1 MQLQLCLHW
10 KPSLPNL
17 TKSKHMED
25 SDEKNSSLAI
35 LYIWA
40 VISKWFSPEIC
51 LEWLKMNAT
60 ISWKYTQSFNEWLK
74 RWRLSRKVFL
84 THSR

>member
-25 SDEKNSSLAI
+25 SDENNSSLAI

-40 VISKWFSPEIC
+40 VISKCFFPPKFVW
-51 LEWLKMNAT
+51 ND
-60 ISWKYTQSFNEWLK
+60 WKWMQQSHEN
-74 RWRLSRKVFL
+74 
-84 THSR
+84 THRASMSDWKGDA

>member
-25 SDEKNSSLAI
+25 SDENNSSLAI

-40 VISKWFSPEIC
+40 VISKWFFPRNLFGMTEDECNNLMKIHTE
-51 LEWLKMNAT
+51 LQWMIEKVTLKQEG
-60 ISWKYTQSFNEWLK
+60 IS
-74 RWRLSRKVFL
+74 
-84 THSR
+84 HSQ

>member
-25 SDEKNSSLAI
+25 SDKKNSSLAI

-40 VISKWFSPEIC
+40 VISKWFFPRNLFGMTENECNNLMKIHTE
-51 LEWLKMNAT
+51 LQWMIEKVTLKQEG
-60 ISWKYTQSFNEWLK
+60 IS
-74 RWRLSRKVFL
+74 
-84 THSR
+84 HSQ